1 MREIWLLDSL
11 EGIEVTISHCL
22 DDESLISREE
32 KEAAALALRFTS
44 LEDHLAIG
52 GRIERL
58 FQHAIVIAVLLPQ
71 KGEDIRRVLRHFNV
85 LIDHEKVLLGFAHPI
100 TFGSAGHFAEDA
112 LCLSSLHSV
121 DVPRFL
127 VFDLN

>member
-32 KEAAALALRFTS
+32 EEATALALRFAS
-44 LEDHLAIG
+44 LEDHFAIG

-58 FQHAIVIAVLLPQ
+58 FQYTVVIAVLLPQ
-71 KGEDIRRVLRHFNV
+71 KGEDIWRVLRHFNV
-85 LIDHEKVLLGFAHPI
+85 LINHEKVLLGFAHPI

-112 LCLSSLHSV
+112 LSLCSLHSV

>member
-32 KEAAALALRFTS
+32 EEAAALALGFAS
-44 LEDHLAIG
+44 LEDHFAIG

-100 TFGSAGHFAEDA
+100 TLGSAGHFAEDA
-112 LCLSSLHSV
+112 LCLRSLHSV